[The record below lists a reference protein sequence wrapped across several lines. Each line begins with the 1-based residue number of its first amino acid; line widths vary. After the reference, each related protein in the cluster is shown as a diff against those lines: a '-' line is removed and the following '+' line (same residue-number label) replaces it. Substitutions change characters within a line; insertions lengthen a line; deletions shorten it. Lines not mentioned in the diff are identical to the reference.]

1 MFYLKHRGEKL
12 EIQCDN
18 VYTVCPQCQRE
29 IPVDIAEVLASGQT
43 DLYSTQVFCTECS
56 LRKESG

>member
-1 MFYLKHRGEKL
+1 MFYLKHKGEKL

-29 IPVDIAEVLASGQT
+29 ILVDIAEVLAEG
-43 DLYSTQVFCTECS
+43 DLEGTRVYCVECS
-56 LRKESG
+56 KKRM

>member
-29 IPVDIAEVLASGQT
+29 IPVDIAEVLAEG
-43 DLYSTQVFCTECS
+43 DLEGTQVYCVECS
-56 LRKESG
+56 KRPVKNC